1 MRTQEDLYYHKGMRR
16 QLVQL
21 LQQKGIT
28 DSRVLDAVNAVP
40 RHFFLDS
47 AFDRIAYEDKA
58 FDIGEGQT
66 ISHPF
71 TVAYQTQLLQIE
83 KKDIILEIG
92 TGSAYQACILAQ
104 YGNRIFTIE
113 RQKKLFLNNQSFAY
127 LRKFTNIKQ
136 FYGDGYAGLPAYAP
150 FDKIIVTAA
159 APFIPPQ
166 LIEQLKVGGMM
177 IVPVDAENGR
187 QTMLRITKQ
196 EDNSTMQETFMD
208 FEFVP
213 MLTGK
218 NH

>member
-16 QLVQL
+16 QLVQH

-28 DSRVLDAVNAVP
+28 DRQVLDAINAVP

-71 TVAYQTQLLQIE
+71 TVAYQTQLLEIRKQ
-83 KKDIILEIG
+83 DTILEIG

-113 RQKKLFLNNQSFAY
+113 RQKKLFLANQSFSY
-127 LRKFTNIKQ
+127 LRRFTNIKQ

-159 APFIPPQ
+159 APEIPSR
-166 LIEQLKVGGMM
+166 LVEQLKVGGMM
-177 IVPVDAENGR
+177 VVPVDGENDK
-187 QTMLRITKQ
+187 QTMLRLTKQ
-196 EDNSTMQETFMD
+196 EDNTITQETFMD

>member
-28 DSRVLDAVNAVP
+28 DQQVLDAINAVP

-83 KKDIILEIG
+83 RKDTILEIG
-92 TGSAYQACILAQ
+92 TGSAYQACVLAQ

-113 RQKKLFLNNQSFAY
+113 RQKKLFMDNQSFPY
-127 LRKFTNIKQ
+127 LRKFTNVKQ
-136 FYGDGYAGLPAYAP
+136 FYGDGYIGLAAYAP

-166 LIEQLKVGGMM
+166 LVEQLKIGGMM
-177 IVPVDAENGR
+177 VIPVDAENGK
-187 QTMLRITKQ
+187 QTMLRLTKQ
-196 EDNSTMQETFMD
+196 EDGTVTQETFLD

>member
-16 QLVQL
+16 QLVQQ
-21 LQQKGIT
+21 LQTKGIT
-28 DSRVLDAVNAVP
+28 DQKVLDAINAVP

-71 TVAYQTQLLQIE
+71 TVAYQTQLLQLE
-83 KKDIILEIG
+83 KKDSVLEIG
-92 TGSAYQACILAQ
+92 TGSAYQACVLAQ
-104 YGNRIFTIE
+104 YGCRIFTIE
-113 RQKKLFLNNQSFAY
+113 RQKSLFFNNQSFTY
-127 LRKFTNIKQ
+127 LRKHNNIKL
-136 FYGDGYAGLPAYAP
+136 FYGDGYAGLAAYAP

-159 APFIPPQ
+159 APFIPPK
-166 LIEQLKVGGMM
+166 LLEQLKVGGIMV
-177 IVPVDAENGR
+177 IPVDGENGK
-187 QTMLRITKQ
+187 QTMLRLTKQ
-196 EDNSTMQETFMD
+196 EDNSIEQETFMD

-218 NH
+218 NQ

>member
-16 QLVQL
+16 QLVQQ
-21 LQQKGIT
+21 LQEKGIT
-28 DSRVLDAVNAVP
+28 DTKVLDAINAVP

-71 TVAYQTQLLQIE
+71 TVAYQTQLLKLD
-83 KKDIILEIG
+83 KKDSVLEIG
-92 TGSAYQACILAQ
+92 TGSAYQACVLAQ
-104 YGNRIFTIE
+104 YGCRIFTIE
-113 RQKKLFLNNQSFAY
+113 RQKSLFFVNQSFTY
-127 LRKFTNIKQ
+127 LRKHNNIKL
-136 FYGDGYAGLPAYAP
+136 FYGDGYAGLAAYAP

-159 APFIPPQ
+159 APFIPPR
-166 LIEQLKVGGMM
+166 LIEQLKVGGIMV
-177 IVPVDAENGR
+177 IPVNAENGK
-187 QTMLRITKQ
+187 QTMLRLTKQ
-196 EDNSTMQETFMD
+196 EDNTVTQETFMD

-218 NH
+218 NQ